1 MRLIFYVQL
10 LLFSMVCHAQS
21 GKTALKDDLLSD
33 KQIVLAQYIP
43 MFKGTFQYELY
54 AMPVKSFIK
63 RMDAYK
69 SALGSQYRKEK
80 DPSIKKLKAKDAD
93 FSVRLVASRYM
104 ESYGLDSMGSVRV
117 HDMIESNK
125 YDDLQIDSAYKR
137 AFVKQLS
144 ATERSELDK
153 IIEAS
158 ADVNEEALFKR
169 SAAYR
174 RWLDGHISL
183 LRTTKYKADTTLGYN
198 GDDLVRIKVVN
209 QEISNPFIKAYFN
222 YKITLTIIKMVK
234 GKTIV
239 ADAYKNFMATATE
252 ADYKAEIE
260 EVYANYKRMEE
271 NAVAPDFNYMNIDG
285 QSVTLKDLRGK
296 YVYIDIWA
304 TWCAPCRAEVPFLRQ
319 LEQAY
324 ERKNIYFVSISVDK
338 MANKD
343 KWMSYVK
350 EHHLS
355 GIQLIADKDFNSE
368 FVTQFNVNSIPR
380 FILIDPSGRIISGDA
395 NKPSNPELRK
405 QLDVLLR

>member
-1 MRLIFYVQL
+1 MRLIFCVQL

-21 GKTALKDDLLSD
+21 GKTALKDDLLPD
-33 KQIVLAQYIP
+33 KEIVLAQYIP
-43 MFKGTFQYELY
+43 MFKGNFQYELY
-54 AMPVKSFIK
+54 AMPVKLFIAK
-63 RMDAYK
+63 MNAYK
-69 SALGSQYRKEK
+69 SALGNQYRKEK

-125 YDDLQIDSAYKR
+125 YDDAQIDSAYKK
-137 AFVKQLS
+137 AFVKQLN
-144 ATERSELDK
+144 AKERSELDK

-158 ADVNEEALFKR
+158 ADVNEEVLFKR
-169 SAAYR
+169 SSAYR

-209 QEISNPFIKAYFN
+209 REIGNPFIKAYFN
-222 YKITLTIIKMVK
+222 YKITQTIIKMVK
-234 GKTIV
+234 DKTII
-239 ADAYKNFMATATE
+239 AEAYKNFMATATVP
-252 ADYKAEIE
+252 AYKTEIE

-285 QSVTLKDLRGK
+285 QSVTLKELRGK

-304 TWCAPCRAEVPFLRQ
+304 TWCAPCRAEVPFLKQ

-324 ERKNIYFVSISVDK
+324 EGKNIYFVSISIDK
-338 MANKD
+338 IANKD

-355 GIQLIADKDFNSE
+355 GMQLIADKDFNSD
-368 FVTQFNVNSIPR
+368 FVMKFNVNSIPR

-395 NKPSNPELRK
+395 NKPSNPELHQ